1 MSTNFTGKD
10 FNYVNAFYKP
20 KDGNDG
26 GEGPDMGPKAGKIM
40 NNVKGT
46 IDYGSVL
53 LMEDNSRST
62 KRIQK
67 DPGVLGNAYFLNT
80 HTECEMDGNSN
91 QVPSRHIYINNRPS
105 GEIPFISDYN
115 EPEKMIDVK
124 TPRGLIPG
132 MISNIQRTNPS
143 GLLNAIIPG
152 SDLNKCSSV
161 TLKVFNQDK
170 SGKVKQG
177 TETKYMSKGD
187 ICNLNDDAFSNPND
201 NIKERIECFT
211 TFDEEEEVEENNYS
225 NMPDDQVIQ
234 LYLSS
239 ITLLGLYL
247 VLKFINKR

>member
-1 MSTNFTGKD
+1 MSSNFTGKD

-20 KDGNDG
+20 KDGNNG
-26 GEGPDMGPKAGKIM
+26 GEGPDMGPEAGKIM

-53 LMEDNSRST
+53 FTENNSNKT

-80 HTECEMDGNSN
+80 HTECEMDGDSN
-91 QVPSRHIYINNRPS
+91 QVPSRHIYVNNRPS
-105 GEIPFISDYN
+105 GEIPFISD
-115 EPEKMIDVK
+115 MLGVK
-124 TPRGLIPG
+124 TPKGLIPG
-132 MISNIQRTNPS
+132 MVSNIQRTNPS

-161 TLKVFNQDK
+161 TLKVFNQNK

-187 ICNLNDDAFSNPND
+187 ICSLDDNAFPDPDPNN

-211 TFDEEEEVEENNYS
+211 TFDEDEEVEENNYS
-225 NMPDDQVIQ
+225 NMPDDQAMQ

>member
-10 FNYVNAFYKP
+10 FNYVDAFYEP

-26 GEGPDMGPKAGKIM
+26 GEGPDMGPEAGKIM
-40 NNVKGT
+40 NNIKGT
-46 IDYGSVL
+46 IDYGTAL
-53 LMEDNSRST
+53 LMEDNSEST

-67 DPGVLGNAYFLNT
+67 DAGVLGNAYFLNT
-80 HTECEMDGNSN
+80 HTECEMDGDSN
-91 QVPSRHIYINNRPS
+91 QVPSRHIYVNNRPT
-105 GEIPFISDYN
+105 GEIPFISDMVGI
-115 EPEKMIDVK
+115 ESPK
-124 TPRGLIPG
+124 GLIPG

-161 TLKVFNQDK
+161 TLNVFNQDK
-170 SGKVKQG
+170 SGKVKTW
-177 TETKYMSKGD
+177 TETKYMSKAD
-187 ICNLNDDAFSNPND
+187 ICSLDDNAFPDPDPNN
-201 NIKERIECFT
+201 NIKKRIECFT
-211 TFDEEEEVEENNYS
+211 TFDDQEEVEENNYS
-225 NMPDDQVIQ
+225 NMPDDQAIQ